1 MADPNAT
8 PRVASY
14 SRKAFSG
21 QTKGVSTSMSSQAVL
36 ATIIS
41 TQSAR
46 YFFITSWAAALAPLI
61 GLLPAI
67 LWWGAAMALG
77 ALRGRFE
84 HFISNRQMYGIKLL
98 PLVAMISGTP
108 WAVAPWLAWTS
119 HTPLGQVVAVM
130 MLASGYSLSFA
141 QLGHRPKSAIL
152 VTAPYSVVA
161 LAIGISLWGKPGLV
175 EYAVALPL
183 LYGQLAFTVIYGK
196 ATQNRIDAGLQAQ
209 DTLIKEL
216 EQARD
221 LADAASKAKSAF
233 LGVVSH
239 ELRTPM
245 NGVLGAAQLLQQT
258 RLDASQT
265 EFVSMIRDSGGVLLT
280 LLNDIL
286 DVIKIEGG
294 RLTIDPVEVDMTA
307 LIENLAPIWSACAAD
322 KQIDYVYDVDPQIP
336 ALVMADP
343 VRVSQI
349 LHNLLSNAIKFTQTG
364 EVRLTVAAT
373 PRGDTQADLVIA
385 VHDTGVGISASD
397 TARLFQPFTQ
407 LDTRVAREF
416 QGAGLG
422 LSISKQLA
430 KAMDGEITVVST
442 IGQGSVFTLS
452 LPVEV
457 TAWRQDDAPVD
468 EATDSPHG
476 RTVLVVEDHP
486 TNRKILEISLGAL
499 GHSVFTAENGSL
511 AVELCGQQPFDLVLM
526 DINMPVMDG
535 LTATRAIRGSGG
547 PNSDVPIVIVSASA
561 RSEDESAGRDAGA
574 DGHIAKP
581 LDLTKMARV
590 VERAGGGRNAF
601 RDHDALEL
609 KLAS

>member
-1 MADPNAT
+1 MARSPAT
-8 PRVASY
+8 HGGGANG
-14 SRKAFSG
+14 AG
-21 QTKGVSTSMSSQAVL
+21 LSSQTL
-36 ATIIS
+36 LSSIIS

-46 YFFITSWAAALAPLI
+46 YVFITSWAAALAPLI
-61 GLLPAI
+61 GLLPAA
-67 LWWGAAMALG
+67 LWWGAAMTLG

-84 HFISNRQMYGIKLL
+84 HFIADRQMYGLKLL

-119 HTPLGQVVAVM
+119 HTPLGQVVAVL
-130 MLASGYSLSFA
+130 MLGSGYSLSFA
-141 QLGHRPKSAIL
+141 QLGHRPRSAIL

-161 LAIGISLWGKPGLV
+161 LAIGISLWGKPGLI
-175 EYAVALPL
+175 EYAIALPL
-183 LYGQLAFTVIYGK
+183 LYGQLTFTVFYGK
-196 ATQNRIDAGLQAQ
+196 ATQSRIDAGAQAQ
-209 DTLIKEL
+209 AALIEEL

-245 NGVLGAAQLLQQT
+245 NGVLGAAHLLQQT
-258 RLDASQT
+258 RLDSSQT

-294 RLTIDPVEVDMTA
+294 RMTLEPVEVDMTA
-307 LIENLAPIWSACAAD
+307 LVENLEPIWSACAAE
-322 KQIDYVYDVDPQIP
+322 KQISYVCEIDPQMP
-336 ALVMADP
+336 ALVLADP
-343 VRVSQI
+343 TRVSQI
-349 LHNLLSNAIKFTQTG
+349 LHNLLSNAIKFTQAG
-364 EVRLTVAAT
+364 EVRLTVDAK
-373 PRGDTQADLVIA
+373 PRGDRQADLVIA
-385 VHDTGVGISASD
+385 VHDTGVGISPED

-430 KAMDGEITVVST
+430 QAMDGEITVAST
-442 IGQGSVFTLS
+442 PGLGSVFTLS
-452 LPVEV
+452 LTVDVAAWDLGGDTVEE
-457 TAWRQDDAPVD
+457 ACDAAP
-468 EATDSPHG
+468 S

-511 AVELCGQQPFDLVLM
+511 AVELCGLQTFDLVLM

-535 LTATRAIRGSGG
+535 LTATRAIRGSSG
-547 PNSDVPIVIVSASA
+547 PNSEVPIVIVSASA

-581 LDLTKMARV
+581 LDLTKMAMV
-590 VERAGGGRNAF
+590 VERAGGGRHAF
-601 RDHDALEL
+601 RDHDAADL

>member
-1 MADPNAT
+1 MGA
-8 PRVASY
+8 
-14 SRKAFSG
+14 G
-21 QTKGVSTSMSSQAVL
+21 LSSQTL
-36 ATIIS
+36 LSSIIS

-46 YFFITSWAAALAPLI
+46 YFFITSWAAALAALI
-61 GLLPAI
+61 GLLPAVV
-67 LWWGAAMALG
+67 WWVAAMALG
-77 ALRGRFE
+77 AARGRFE
-84 HFISNRQMYGIKLL
+84 RFISNRQMYGLQLL
-98 PLVAMISGTP
+98 PLVAMVSGTP

-119 HTPLGQVVAVM
+119 HTALGPVVAVM
-130 MLASGYSLSFA
+130 MLGSGYSLSFA

-161 LAIGISLWGKPGLV
+161 LAIGVSLWGKPGLI

-196 ATQNRIDAGLQAQ
+196 ATQSRIDAGVQAQ
-209 DTLIKEL
+209 AALISEL
-216 EQARD
+216 QQARD

-258 RLDASQT
+258 RLDSSQT

-294 RLTIDPVEVDMTA
+294 RMTIDPVEVDMAA
-307 LIENLAPIWSACAAD
+307 LVENLEPIWSACAAE
-322 KQIDYVYDVDPQIP
+322 KHIAYSYEIDPQIP
-336 ALVMADP
+336 ARVLADP
-343 VRVSQI
+343 TRLSQI

-364 EVRLTVAAT
+364 EVRLTVSAT
-373 PRGDTQADLVIA
+373 PRGDDQADFKIA
-385 VHDTGVGISASD
+385 VHDTGVGISAGD
-397 TARLFQPFTQ
+397 IARLFQPFTQ

-422 LSISKQLA
+422 LSLSKRLA
-430 KAMDGEITVVST
+430 DAMGGEIEVVSEV
-442 IGQGSVFTLS
+442 GRGSIFTLT
-452 LPVEV
+452 LAAEVVAWDAHAEELVEEI
-457 TAWRQDDAPVD
+457 AAP
-468 EATDSPHG
+468 PG
-476 RTVLVVEDHP
+476 RTILVVEDHP

-511 AVELCGQQPFDLVLM
+511 AVELCGLQSFDLVLM

-535 LTATRAIRGSGG
+535 LTATRAIRDSQG
-547 PNSDVPIVIVSASA
+547 PNCDVPIVIVSASA
-561 RSEDESAGRDAGA
+561 RSEDEAAGRDAGA
-574 DGHIAKP
+574 DGHIHKP
-581 LDLTKMARV
+581 LDLNKMAVV
-590 VERAGGGRNAF
+590 VERASGGRDAF
-601 RDHDALEL
+601 RSHDSFDL